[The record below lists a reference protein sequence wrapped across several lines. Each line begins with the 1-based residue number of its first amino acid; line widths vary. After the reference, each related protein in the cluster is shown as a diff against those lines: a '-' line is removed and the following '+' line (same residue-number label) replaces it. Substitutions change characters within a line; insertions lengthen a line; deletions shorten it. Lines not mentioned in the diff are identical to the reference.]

1 MGVRRFRLYLLN
13 RNGIMYVD
21 LFCRKIYEKARI
33 KVLSI
38 LKAIL
43 LGLIQGL
50 TEFTPLGGTGHL
62 ILFKE
67 LLNVQSDTSVYFE
80 VFLHI
85 ATLIAVIIA
94 FRHDIVNMFREFG
107 DMWMRIFA
115 NFLVF
120 IAKRKGD
127 TRYTYF
133 KVVNTAYKKLN
144 IMLLISVVP
153 TGLLGVLGQ
162 EFAGFVGSYLWAV
175 GICFIVTAL
184 MLFFAD
190 RHSESNTRITEVPY
204 SSGFL
209 VGVAQG
215 VTVVPGLSRSA
226 TSICMGL
233 FLGFN
238 KKLAV
243 KFAFLA
249 TIPAIMGSLIY
260 KLIVNNDFGRIA
272 VSDVLGYVLG
282 TIVAGVAGF
291 FSIKLMLKVVLRK
304 RYIGFSIYSL
314 LVGLLAIGWSIF
326 NK

>member
-1 MGVRRFRLYLLN
+1 
-13 RNGIMYVD
+13 MYVD
-21 LFCRKIYEKARI
+21 LFCHKIYRKERI
-33 KVLSI
+33 RVLSI

-67 LLNVQSDTSVYFE
+67 LLNVQNDTSVYFE

-85 ATLIAVIIA
+85 ATLLAVVIA
-94 FRHDIVNMFREFG
+94 FWHDIVNMFREFG

-115 NFLVF
+115 NLLIF
-120 IAKRKGD
+120 ISKRKGD
-127 TRYTYF
+127 TRYTYI
-133 KVVNTAYKKLN
+133 KVVNTSYKKL
-144 IMLLISVVP
+144 ILMLFISIIP

-162 EFAGFVGSYLWAV
+162 EFAGFVGSYLWLV
-175 GICFIVTAL
+175 GICFIVTAV

-190 RHSESNTRITEVPY
+190 RHAESDTRIKDVPY
-204 SSGFL
+204 SSGLL
-209 VGVAQG
+209 VGIAQG

-260 KLIVNNDFGRIA
+260 KLIVNNI
-272 VSDVLGYVLG
+272 
-282 TIVAGVAGF
+282 F
-291 FSIKLMLKVVLRK
+291 F
-304 RYIGFSIYSL
+304 
-314 LVGLLAIGWSIF
+314 
-326 NK
+326 

>member
-1 MGVRRFRLYLLN
+1 
-13 RNGIMYVD
+13 MYVD
-21 LFCRKIYEKARI
+21 LFCRKIYRKERI

-67 LLNVQSDTSVYFE
+67 LLNVQNDTSVYFE

-85 ATLIAVIIA
+85 ATLLAVVIA
-94 FRHDIVNMFREFG
+94 FWQDIINMFREFG

-115 NFLVF
+115 NLLVF
-120 IAKRKGD
+120 FAKRKGD

-133 KVVNTAYKKLN
+133 KVVNTSYKKL
-144 IMLLISVVP
+144 ILMLFISIVP

-175 GICFIVTAL
+175 GICFIVTAV

-190 RHSESNTRITEVPY
+190 RHAESDTRIKEVPY
-204 SSGFL
+204 SSGLL
-209 VGVAQG
+209 VGIAQG
-215 VTVVPGLSRSA
+215 VTVVPGLSRTA

-243 KFAFLA
+243 KFAFIA
-249 TIPAIMGSLIY
+249 SIPAIMGSLIY
-260 KLIVNNDFGRIA
+260 KLIVANDYSRIA
-272 VSDVLGYVLG
+272 LADIPGYVIG
-282 TIVAGVAGF
+282 TIIAGVAGF
-291 FSIKLMLKVVLRK
+291 FSIKFMLKVVLRK
-304 RYIGFSIYSL
+304 RYIGFAIYSL
-314 LVGLLAIGWSIF
+314 LIGLLAIGWSIF

>member
-1 MGVRRFRLYLLN
+1 MYLLSK
-13 RNGIMYVD
+13 NGIMYVD
-21 LFCRKIYEKARI
+21 LFCHKILGKERI
-33 KVLSI
+33 RVLSI

-67 LLNVQSDTSVYFE
+67 LLNVENDTSVYFE

-85 ATLIAVIIA
+85 ATLLAVIIA

-107 DMWMRIFA
+107 DMFRRIFA
-115 NFLVF
+115 NLLVF

-127 TRYTYF
+127 ARYTYF
-133 KVVNTAYKKLN
+133 KVVNTAYKKLI
-144 IMLLISVVP
+144 IMLLISIIP
-153 TGLLGVLGQ
+153 TGVLGVLGQ

-175 GICFIVTAL
+175 GICFIITAL

-190 RHSESNTRITEVPY
+190 RHSDSDTRIKEVPY

-215 VTVVPGLSRSA
+215 VTVVPGLSRTA

-249 TIPAIMGSLIY
+249 TIPAIFGSLIY
-260 KLIVNNDFGRIA
+260 KLLVSNDYGRLA
-272 VSDVLGYVLG
+272 LSDVPGYVLG

-291 FSIKLMLKVVLRK
+291 FSIKLMLQVVLRK

-314 LVGLLAIGWSIF
+314 LVGLLSIGWSIF

>member
-1 MGVRRFRLYLLN
+1 
-13 RNGIMYVD
+13 MYVD
-21 LFCRKIYEKARI
+21 LFCRKIYGKERMRI
-33 KVLSI
+33 LSI

-67 LLNVQSDTSVYFE
+67 LLNVQNDTSVYFE
-80 VFLHI
+80 VFLHV
-85 ATLIAVIIA
+85 ATLLAVVIA
-94 FRHDIVNMFREFG
+94 FWQDIVNMFREFG
-107 DMWMRIFA
+107 DMCMRIFA
-115 NFLVF
+115 NLLVF
-120 IAKRKGD
+120 ISKRKGD

-133 KVVNTAYKKLN
+133 KVVNTSYKKL
-144 IMLLISVVP
+144 ILMLLIATIP
-153 TGLLGVLGQ
+153 TGVLGVLGQ

-175 GICFIVTAL
+175 GICFIVTSA

-190 RHSESNTRITEVPY
+190 RHAESDTRIKEVPY
-204 SSGFL
+204 SSGLL
-209 VGVAQG
+209 VGIAQG
-215 VTVVPGLSRSA
+215 VTVVPGLSRTA

-243 KFAFLA
+243 KFAFIA
-249 TIPAIMGSLIY
+249 SIPTIMGSLIY
-260 KLIVNNDFGRIA
+260 KLLVSNDYSRIA
-272 VSDVLGYVLG
+272 LADVPGYVIG
-282 TIVAGVAGF
+282 TIVAGAAGF

-304 RYIGFSIYSL
+304 RYIGFAIYSL
-314 LVGLLAIGWSIF
+314 LIGLLAIGWSIF

>member
-1 MGVRRFRLYLLN
+1 
-13 RNGIMYVD
+13 MYVD
-21 LFCRKIYEKARI
+21 LFCRKIYVKERMRI
-33 KVLSI
+33 LSI

-67 LLNVQSDTSVYFE
+67 LLNVQNDTSVYFE

-85 ATLIAVIIA
+85 ATLLAVVIA
-94 FRHDIVNMFREFG
+94 FWQDIVNMFREFG

-115 NFLVF
+115 NLLVF
-120 IAKRKGD
+120 FAKRKGD

-133 KVVNTAYKKLN
+133 KVVNTSYKKL
-144 IMLLISVVP
+144 ILMLLISIVP
-153 TGLLGVLGQ
+153 TGVLGVLGQ

-175 GICFIVTAL
+175 GICFIVTSV

-190 RHSESNTRITEVPY
+190 RHAESDTRIKEVPY
-204 SSGFL
+204 SSGLL
-209 VGVAQG
+209 VGIAQG
-215 VTVVPGLSRSA
+215 VTVVPGLSRTA

-243 KFAFLA
+243 KFAFIA
-249 TIPAIMGSLIY
+249 SIPTIMGSLIY
-260 KLIVNNDFGRIA
+260 KLLVSNDYSRIA
-272 VSDVLGYVLG
+272 LADVPGYVIG
-282 TIVAGVAGF
+282 TIIAGVVGF

-304 RYIGFSIYSL
+304 RYIGFAIYSL